1 MILARNWWLRR
12 ARAATPLTVVVDPL
26 PELPFHAVALEVPTE
41 HGTYYVDRVG
51 GDWSARFRP
60 VGARA
65 DERDVSVDAR
75 DEDGSAL
82 DWPTCERAKDA
93 CRLHAHLVELGY
105 SVARAT
111 ELVAQ
116 RSQRPSRAERV
127 DTLDYAEPV
136 AVQR

>member
-1 MILARNWWLRR
+1 MLSKNWWLRHR
-12 ARAATPLTVVVDPL
+12 ARVAPLTVVVDPL

-60 VGARA
+60 AGARP
-65 DERDVSVDAR
+65 DEREVAVDAR

-105 SVARAT
+105 SVVRAT

-116 RSQRPSRAERV
+116 RSQRPSSEERV
-127 DTLDYAEPV
+127 ETLDYAVP
-136 AVQR
+136 AAARP